1 VKLWSLK
8 HWLIYSAIGIA
19 SCLLPYQ
26 SSAQGTD
33 VGVSG
38 GALVSVQSTDDTYQ
52 SPYLDQP
59 IGGVGPGFGA
69 GISMI
74 TERGFVAIGEFTTA
88 RYELEQQ
95 GRVVPNCSRIPRSFE
110 CTATTTKLHDSLV
123 TGLVG
128 YAFSAGRTKTL
139 LLGGVSSLVDSAT
152 TNGLSIHGDES
163 VNRGIGFTGGL
174 GALVSLSPRVSID
187 VGARYTFI
195 ERSDREIEI
204 GAGSSIFRVLGGIRV
219 RLN

>member
-1 VKLWSLK
+1 MK
-8 HWLIYSAIGIA
+8 HWLICNAIVASSWLLPHQSFAQSTDIGI
-19 SCLLPYQ
+19 
-26 SSAQGTD
+26 
-33 VGVSG
+33 SG
-38 GALVSVQSTDDTYQ
+38 GAVLSVQSTDDTYQ

-74 TERGFVAIGEFTTA
+74 SEHGFVAIGEFTTA

-95 GRVVPNCSRIPRSFE
+95 GRVVPNCSRMPRSFE

-128 YAFSAGRTKTL
+128 YAFSGGRTKTL
-139 LLGGVSSLVDSAT
+139 FLGGVSSLLDSAT
-152 TNGLSIHGDES
+152 TNGLSIHGDDG
-163 VNRGIGFTGGL
+163 VNRNIGFTGGL
-174 GALVSLSPRVSID
+174 GALVSITPRVAID
-187 VGARYTFI
+187 FGARYTHI
-195 ERSDREIEI
+195 QRSDREIEI
-204 GAGSSIFRVLGGIRV
+204 GAGSNIFRALGGVRV